1 MNNPS
6 NPTAKKKIGIVLSGG
21 GIRGIAHLGVLKAF
35 TNAGVEFSHIS
46 GTSAGSIAGAFY
58 AAGIDPEEA
67 LKIFYKTKLLRF
79 IRPALG
85 SLGLINIE
93 NVKNILKEYFP
104 HDKFEELNIPLTI
117 CATNFSEGNMVY
129 FTKGPLIRSIL
140 ASSCIPGIFKPIMI
154 DDQMYVD
161 GGILNNFP
169 VEPLLDN
176 CDYIIG
182 SSCNHLKPVHKI
194 TKIANLMQRA
204 GIMSI
209 NHDMERKIKFCDML
223 IEPKGM
229 GEISTFDMK
238 KAETIYWL
246 AYEETLKSIQQSESF
261 KELLKS

>member
-1 MNNPS
+1 M
-6 NPTAKKKIGIVLSGG
+6 KIGIVLSGG

-35 TNAGVEFSHIS
+35 ADAGIKFSHIS
-46 GTSAGSIAGAFY
+46 GTSAGAIAGAFY
-58 AAGIDPEEA
+58 ASGIDPEEG
-67 LKIFYKTKLLRF
+67 LSIFMKTKLIRF

-93 NVKNILKEYFP
+93 NTKEILMQYFP
-104 HDKFEELNIPLTI
+104 HDKMEALKIPLTI
-117 CATNFSEGNMVY
+117 CATNFSEGNLVY
-129 FTKGPLIRSIL
+129 FTKGPLIRAIL

-154 DDQMYVD
+154 ENQMFVD

-182 SSCNHLKPVHKI
+182 SSCNHLKPVDKI
-194 TKIANLMQRA
+194 NKISHLMQRA
-204 GIMSI
+204 GIMSV
-209 NHDMERKIKFCDML
+209 NHDMERKAKYCDLL
-223 IEPKGM
+223 IEPTGM

-246 AYEETLKSIQQSESF
+246 GHEAALKGIQQSETLQALI
-261 KELLKS
+261 KRK